1 MMHRSRPEH
10 PVASVRLANLSSS
23 SLPNDVKAALAA
35 AVTALKVLTAKDP
48 EAAIPPSMLLAVN
61 ALHGGGTILSVDL
74 LRVLLGNTPHVRSH
88 RAQNIGAVLRGKR
101 KQLGRPPIT
110 ADFPVG
116 RVNLFASAYWGGI
129 DAWAAG
135 APGREQKPKN
145 FWRNEANQV
154 EALTTFA
161 RQHPGRPI
169 TTLNLAN
176 AGYPALAI
184 ALRGADLDGLVAR
197 AGLGVRQLT
206 RDPKSRQM
214 WTADVVLDRY
224 VTLCR
229 QHQIT
234 LSTSALL
241 ALGGEASTL
250 RGHARRLF
258 GSFGAMVD
266 AALARA
272 PDLRPLNRPTATD
285 GTLLD
290 SWSEVVVWN
299 AVRNAFPG
307 VTLRAHVLLP
317 GETARSADIL
327 VGGAVYLEVLM
338 IGVAAMDMPTSR
350 TQVAYGGKWAAKN
363 EVYAALGIKPIVIE
377 PCDVH
382 DPARLALRMAEVG
395 CRLDTTPTRPSS
407 PPTGKETR
415 AKGSWDKAALHSAV
429 RDVARRVG
437 AFPTHAQLSEHGY
450 GHAGNLLRR
459 PGMRQRLADELG
471 VPLVHQKHVWDRG
484 RVVAELLAWVKAN
497 GRYPSV
503 PELIQGGRSD
513 LVNARNRLARGEQ
526 EAVRAEVEA
535 LWGKPLLR
543 RRRQDGCYATLVSI
557 AELLRPLAETLG
569 HIPTLRECTAAGLG
583 SAWYAM
589 SRRWGVAV
597 MAAHLGLPK
606 AGQRARGQRL
616 L

>member
-317 GETARSADIL
+317 GETARSVDIL
-327 VGGAVYLEVLM
+327 VEDGVYLEVLM
-338 IGVAAMDMPTSR
+338 IGVAGMAMPTSR
-350 TQVAYGGKWAAKN
+350 TQIAYGLKWAAKSG
-363 EVYAALGIKPIVIE
+363 VYAALGIMPIVIE

-382 DPARLALRMAEVG
+382 DSARLALRMAEVG
-395 CRLDTTPTRPSS
+395 RGLDTTPRPPS
-407 PPTGKETR
+407 PPKGKETR
-415 AKGSWDKAALHSAV
+415 AKGSWDKAALHNAV
-429 RDVARRVG
+429 REVARRVG
-437 AFPTHAQLSEHGY
+437 AFPTYAQLTEHGY

-459 PGMRQRLADELG
+459 PGMRQRVADQLRIT
-471 VPLVHQKHVWDRG
+471 LVHRRHVWDRG
-484 RVVAELLAWVKAN
+484 RVVAELLAWVKAH

-535 LWGKPLLR
+535 LWGKPLR
-543 RRRQDGCYATLVSI
+543 RQRRQDGCYATLVSI

-589 SRRWGVAV
+589 SRLWGVAV